1 MLDRVYEKIQD
12 NNPEIA
18 VAKKYSMPI
27 PQVARI
33 GTTKT

>member
-18 VAKKYSMPI
+18 VAKKYSI
-27 PQVARI
+27 RNKI
-33 GTTKT
+33 S